1 MGNNSTSISRVF
13 TKKVFADLLN
23 TGRNE
28 IYDYVVQ
35 HYIGDYKGKTN
46 RELISNIYSRME
58 KSYRNEYFYMNTLL
72 NKLLIG
78 VHNVN
83 TTTALSQLRIAN
95 HIADFV
101 MINGEGRV
109 YEIKS
114 EQDNF
119 NRLNEQ
125 LADYFT
131 AFSLVSVL
139 ISEKEREHVECQLK
153 KLGTMG
159 KSVGIYVLTGN
170 NTISR
175 KYVRHPRE
183 FHDKLDARC
192 LFTILRKTEYQNV
205 LQRYFGTLPQVAPA
219 FYFKECLS
227 MFQEIPILESQKL
240 VMEELK
246 KRNYIKKEFF
256 DTVPSEL
263 KYIIYFYRVSKD
275 EKTLDRF
282 LNRTYGGW

>member
-1 MGNNSTSISRVF
+1 MRETNTSMSRIF
-13 TKKVFADLLN
+13 TRKIFYDLL
-23 TGRNE
+23 TKGENE
-28 IYDYVVQ
+28 VYDYVIRRYV
-35 HYIGDYKGKTN
+35 DEPESKTN
-46 RELISNIYSRME
+46 GKIISEIYSHME

-78 VHNVN
+78 RHNVN

-101 MINGEGRV
+101 MINGEGHV

-114 EQDNF
+114 EHDNF

-139 ISEKEREHVECQLK
+139 VSEKEREHVECQLE

-159 KSVGIYVLTGN
+159 KSVGIYVLTDN
-170 NTISR
+170 NTISK
-175 KYVRHPRE
+175 KYARHPQR
-183 FHDKLDARC
+183 FHDKLNARS
-192 LFTILRKTEYQNV
+192 LFTILRKKEYQNI
-205 LQRYFGTLPQVAPA
+205 LQKYFDTLPQVAPA

-227 MFQEIPILESQKL
+227 MFQKIPILESQKL
-240 VMEELK
+240 VMDELK
-246 KRNYIKKEFF
+246 KRNKIKKEFF
-256 DTVPSEL
+256 DSVPLEL

-275 EKTLDRF
+275 EKTLNRF
-282 LNRTYGGW
+282 LNRTYGG